1 MIRKATLVDIKFLN
15 KIGSELNP
23 NFSKLFHLETEVTKD
38 FGIVLVYEDE
48 NKIKG
53 FLYALDFGNNID
65 LLYIIVTKD
74 YRKKHIASQLMDY
87 LIANY
92 QKKNKSITLEVAIN
106 NEPAFALYKKYAFK
120 EVNRRKGYYDGVDAL
135 IMRRD

>member
-1 MIRKATLVDIKFLN
+1 
-15 KIGSELNP
+15 
-23 NFSKLFHLETEVTKD
+23 
-38 FGIVLVYEDE
+38 
-48 NKIKG
+48 
-53 FLYALDFGNNID
+53 
-65 LLYIIVTKD
+65 
-74 YRKKHIASQLMDY
+74 MDY